1 MRFIDGDRD
10 IRMIVMW
17 SGGID
22 STFKLAYLLKETE
35 YQVHAHH
42 VNIVNHEGRARAE
55 RAACIV
61 LRRKL
66 KALREFA
73 YTEST
78 VDHSEH
84 EKIPFDMAIV
94 AFEAGVVA
102 RSGDGR
108 HVEPFTHW
116 TIGTHKAEGHFQR
129 RFDLYEP
136 MVNAVCFP
144 GDYPAFEMG
153 KVVPRGSGPARR
165 LLVLPVP
172 PSGPRVRS
180 VRNVQGR
187 ERGEAKG
194 APPPGR
200 NGMKARQAKTRA
212 TRQTSLIQDL

>member
-1 MRFIDGDRD
+1 MRFIDSDRD
-10 IRMIVMW
+10 VRMIVMW

-22 STFKLAYLLKETE
+22 STFKLAYLLRETE
-35 YQVHAHH
+35 YQIHAHH

-55 RAACIV
+55 RAACSA
-61 LRRKL
+61 LRRRL
-66 KALREFA
+66 KALRGFA

-78 VDHSEH
+78 VDHREH
-84 EKIPFDMAIV
+84 DKIPFDMAVV

-108 HVEPFTHW
+108 RVEPFTHW

-153 KVVPRGSGPARR
+153 RVVTKAEEIAYLEELGLLGDCWYCRFPRGRRACGRCATCKDVTVARR
-165 LLVLPVP
+165 KA
-172 PSGPRVRS
+172 SRR
-180 VRNVQGR
+180 
-187 ERGEAKG
+187 RGG
-194 APPPGR
+194 
-200 NGMKARQAKTRA
+200 T
-212 TRQTSLIQDL
+212 T

>member
-1 MRFIDGDRD
+1 MRFIDSDRD

-22 STFKLAYLLKETE
+22 STFKLAYLLRETE
-35 YQVHAHH
+35 YQIHAHH
-42 VNIVNHEGRARAE
+42 VNIVNHEGRARSE
-55 RAACIV
+55 RAACTA
-61 LRRKL
+61 LRRRL
-66 KALREFA
+66 KALRAFA

-84 EKIPFDMAIV
+84 DKIPFDMAIV

-102 RSGDGR
+102 RSADGR
-108 HVEPFTHW
+108 RVEPFTHW

-153 KVVPRGSGPARR
+153 KVVTKAEEIAYLEDLGLLRDCWYCRFPRTGRACGQCGTCKDVKRARR
-165 LLVLPVP
+165 MA
-172 PSGPRVRS
+172 SRR
-180 VRNVQGR
+180 
-187 ERGEAKG
+187 
-194 APPPGR
+194 
-200 NGMKARQAKTRA
+200 
-212 TRQTSLIQDL
+212 

>member
-1 MRFIDGDRD
+1 MRFIDSDRD
-10 IRMIVMW
+10 VRMIVMW

-35 YQVHAHH
+35 HQVHAHH
-42 VNIVNHEGRARAE
+42 VNIVNHEGRTRAE
-55 RAACIV
+55 RAAC
-61 LRRKL
+61 
-66 KALREFA
+66 KALRRSLKTIRDFA

-78 VDHSEH
+78 IDHRQH
-84 EKIPFDMAIV
+84 HKIPFDMAIV

-144 GDYPAFEMG
+144 GDYPVFEMG
-153 KVVPRGSGPARR
+153 KVVTKAEEIAYLEELGLFGDCWYCRFPRAGRACGHCGTCKEVRLARR
-165 LLVLPVP
+165 AV
-172 PSGPRVRS
+172 SKRKTG
-180 VRNVQGR
+180 
-187 ERGEAKG
+187 G
-194 APPPGR
+194 AE
-200 NGMKARQAKTRA
+200 
-212 TRQTSLIQDL
+212 

>member
-22 STFKLAYLLKETE
+22 STFKLAYLLRETE
-35 YQVHAHH
+35 YQIHAHH

-55 RAACIV
+55 RAACIT

-84 EKIPFDMAIV
+84 AKIPFDMAIV

-153 KVVPRGSGPARR
+153 KVVTKAEEIAYLEDLGLFGDCWYCRFPRAGRACGRCGTCKDVKRARR
-165 LLVLPVP
+165 TV
-172 PSGPRVRS
+172 SRR
-180 VRNVQGR
+180 QG
-187 ERGEAKG
+187 
-194 APPPGR
+194 GR
-200 NGMKARQAKTRA
+200 A
-212 TRQTSLIQDL
+212 

>member
-35 YQVHAHH
+35 YQIHAHH

-55 RAACIV
+55 RAACTV

-144 GDYPAFEMG
+144 GDYPVFEMG
-153 KVVPRGSGPARR
+153 KVVTKAEEIAYLEDLGLFGDCWYCRFPRAGRPCGRCGTCKDVKRARR
-165 LLVLPVP
+165 TA
-172 PSGPRVRS
+172 SRRQGGRS
-180 VRNVQGR
+180 
-187 ERGEAKG
+187 
-194 APPPGR
+194 
-200 NGMKARQAKTRA
+200 
-212 TRQTSLIQDL
+212 